1 MKNKFLINLL
11 LTFLWVALTG
21 AFYLS
26 NIVFGFI
33 LSYFIL
39 WIIFSRTSDNQYFK
53 FIPRVIS
60 FILFFLYE
68 LTKANIQ
75 VAYEVMTPTLNM
87 KPGIV
92 AVPLDVTTDL
102 QITVLSNLLTL
113 TPGSFGLD
121 VSEDKKVMFIHSM
134 YIIDKD
140 KYIAGIKN
148 GFEKRIIELI

>member
-1 MKNKFLINLL
+1 
-11 LTFLWVALTG
+11 
-21 AFYLS
+21 
-26 NIVFGFI
+26 
-33 LSYFIL
+33 
-39 WIIFSRTSDNQYFK
+39 
-53 FIPRVIS
+53 
-60 FILFFLYE
+60 
-68 LTKANIQ
+68 
-75 VAYEVMTPTLNM
+75 MTPTLNM